1 MDAMEIFYKIK
12 NLQKDKKL
20 SNNKLC
26 ELAGVSHS
34 VLDNW
39 KKRNVIPSVPILTDL
54 CSVLGISLSQ
64 LFSNDD
70 THDLNED
77 ERRFLELWST
87 LKYYDKKL
95 IFDLMRSLRSKY

>member
-54 CSVLGISLSQ
+54 SSV
-64 LFSNDD
+64 
-70 THDLNED
+70 
-77 ERRFLELWST
+77 
-87 LKYYDKKL
+87 
-95 IFDLMRSLRSKY
+95 